1 MTHFIRKNLDRHLVA
16 IVLGIG
22 LLLLSYSWV
31 QTQQR
36 LSRAEVNNFEGL
48 IRLDYLDN
56 ALIFQRD
63 SASSRPMIT
72 APGGFGLLEYSDR
85 DSYLTINGNRISL
98 WNGGDHGYTVDP
110 ANHTLY
116 HTIKGEGWTLT
127 KEITLGPGNRQFK
140 LNYYYLNVGT
150 ISEVSLSLSHFH
162 YYYLN
167 PVVTAQGFSAE
178 IVAATREQI
187 EGQFD
192 KLPPPRYKINVSKGP
207 ELAGWVDY
215 KSYSEPQTSR
225 FGIQNLWTLFEARP
239 VPANERT
246 LIASEV
252 VRWDEQK

>member
-1 MTHFIRKNLDRHLVA
+1 MTAFIRKNLDRHLVA

-22 LLLLSYSWV
+22 LLLLSYSWL

-63 SASSRPMIT
+63 SASDRPTIA
-72 APGGFGLLEYSDR
+72 APGGFGLIEYSDR
-85 DSYLTINGNRISL
+85 LSYLTVNGTRSSL
-98 WNGGDHGYTVDP
+98 WDGDHGYTIDP

-116 HTIKGEGWTLT
+116 HSIRGEGWTLT

-140 LNYYYLNVGT
+140 LNYYYLNTATV
-150 ISEVSLSLSHFH
+150 SEVTLTLAHFH
-162 YYYLN
+162 YYYVN

-178 IVAATREQI
+178 IRAATREQI
-187 EGQFD
+187 EGQYD
-192 KLPPPRYKINVSKGP
+192 TLPPPRYKINVSKGP

-215 KSYSEPQTSR
+215 KSYSEPQGSR
-225 FGIQNLWTLFEARP
+225 FGIQNLLSSFEARP
-239 VPANERT
+239 IPLNERT

-252 VRWDEQK
+252 VTWDELK